1 VKRLHRLV
9 ILSFLGPFVMTFF
22 IVLFLLLMQ
31 FLWRYID
38 ELVGKG
44 LEINIIGELLLYAS
58 SGLVPLALPLAVL
71 LSSLMTFGNMG
82 EFYELTA
89 IKASGISLR
98 RVMMPVVIMVAFITV
113 GAFFFSNNVLPITN
127 LKMRSLRF
135 DVQQLRPE
143 VSITEGAFY
152 NGLGNYSIRVSKK
165 DPVTNILY
173 DIKIYDH
180 SRNKGNVD
188 VTTADSG
195 RMKMTADRRNM
206 IMTLWNG
213 YKYTEVDEGR
223 RIRNRSY
230 PHRLLKFSEQHIIIE
245 MTGFEFSRSNESIF
259 KNSYQMLNV
268 QQLKKAG
275 DSLKNE
281 LYVKSREFSRSLI
294 KNSLFKLTREP
305 RISFINSGSP
315 GFPNTQGLPNR
326 LIEQRAAERK
336 AAAIERRRKAAV
348 AAVAADKNG
357 TEMKAAM
364 AAAPKNGAKETE
376 ATVAVTGKGMAA
388 VDARKA
394 EAKRAATQRR
404 ADLEHGND
412 IPVDSSAKA
421 DSVMIVKHLK
431 KIENFDSLFN
441 SFDLNERQR
450 IIKTAS
456 GLISQN
462 QFLIVN
468 TTSNMDYVT
477 RLLRRHEIEWHR
489 KFTLS
494 FACLIFLFIGAPLGA
509 IIRKGGLG
517 LPTVISTL
525 LFILYYII
533 SLTGEKF
540 VRESVMTSVQGMWL
554 SSFVLIIA
562 GIFLTYQATNDSAIL
577 NIDTYLNWVRE
588 KAGLRKGILLEKKA
602 HIAGRFELIE
612 IPRIQLQNGFKSIN
626 ELAAKCL
633 ESLKTD
639 VSWFTLAKKSFENTG
654 FFYLIEFGIHYNSFI
669 DQAIL
674 SKWFRITYFKKRL
687 AEFPLINGRITSTI
701 FTRKALIWISVIVF
715 PVGLVRLIHLKLKV
729 QHIRRS
735 LKQVME
741 LSTGMVNLLNSSAL
755 KIDAENM

>member
-1 VKRLHRLV
+1 M
-9 ILSFLGPFVMTFF
+9 SFLGPFVMTFF

-44 LEINIIGELLLYAS
+44 LEFNIIGELLLYAS
-58 SGLVPLALPLAVL
+58 SGLVPLALPLAIL

-98 RVMMPVVIMVAFITV
+98 RIMMPVVIMVAFITV

-143 VSITEGAFY
+143 VSITEGAFN

-180 SRNKGNVD
+180 SSNKGNSD
-188 VTTADSG
+188 VTIADSG

-223 RIRNRSY
+223 RKRNRSY
-230 PHRLLKFSEQHIIIE
+230 PHRLLKFREQHIIIE
-245 MTGFEFSRSNESIF
+245 MTGFEFSRSDENIF

-268 QQLKKAG
+268 KQLKKAG

-281 LYVKSREFSRSLI
+281 LHFRGREFNRGLI
-294 KNSLFKLTREP
+294 KNSLFKLTSESP
-305 RISFINSGSP
+305 MSATSSGSP
-315 GFPNTQGLPNR
+315 GFTNAQGLPN
-326 LIEQRAAERK
+326 QVYKQMAAERK
-336 AAAIERRRKAAV
+336 VAALERRKEATEPAAAGKNGRVAAATAAV
-348 AAVAADKNG
+348 EGKN
-357 TEMKAAM
+357 AIDAS
-364 AAAPKNGAKETE
+364 
-376 ATVAVTGKGMAA
+376 
-388 VDARKA
+388 ARKA

-404 ADLEHGND
+404 ADLELVNAA
-412 IPVDSSAKA
+412 PVDSSAIA
-421 DSVMIVKHLK
+421 DSELIVKHFK
-431 KIENFDSLFN
+431 KIENFDSLF
-441 SFDLNERQR
+441 SSLGTKERLK
-450 IIKTAS
+450 IIRTAS
-456 GLISQN
+456 SLTSQN
-462 QFLIVN
+462 HFLIVSTAN
-468 TTSNMDYVT
+468 NMDYVT

-494 FACLIFLFIGAPLGA
+494 FACLIFLFVGAPLGA

-540 VRESVMTSVQGMWL
+540 VRESVMTSFQGMWL
-554 SSFVLIIA
+554 SSFVLIVA
-562 GIFLTYQATNDSAIL
+562 GIFLTFQATNDSAIL

-588 KAGLRKGILLEKKA
+588 KAGFKKGILLEKKA

-612 IPRIQLQNGFKSIN
+612 MPKIQLQNGFKNIN
-626 ELAAKCL
+626 EAAARCL
-633 ESLKTD
+633 VSLKTD
-639 VSWFTLAKKSFENTG
+639 ANWRTLARKSFENTG
-654 FFYLIEFGIHYNSFI
+654 FFHLVEFGIHYNSLI
-669 DQAIL
+669 DQVIL
-674 SKWFRITYFKKRL
+674 SKWFRIPYFKKRL
-687 AEFPLINGRITSTI
+687 AEFPLVNGRITSTI
-701 FTRKALIWISVIVF
+701 FTRRILIWLSVIVF
-715 PVGLVRLIHLKLKV
+715 PVGLIRLIHLKLKV
-729 QHIRRS
+729 QHVRRS
-735 LKQVME
+735 LTQVME
-741 LSTGMVNLLNSSAL
+741 LSTGMVNLLNSSAF
-755 KIDAENM
+755 KNDAAIM